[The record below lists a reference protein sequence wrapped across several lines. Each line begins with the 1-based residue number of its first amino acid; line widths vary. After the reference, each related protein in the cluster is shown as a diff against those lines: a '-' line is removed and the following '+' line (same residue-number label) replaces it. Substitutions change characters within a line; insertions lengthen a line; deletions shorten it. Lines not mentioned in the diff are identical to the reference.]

1 MRQLAAAFRSVWR
14 SIFFL
19 GLAVCALVAVACPKP
34 AERLLPSTR
43 RRARWL
49 RLWSGRLQSIIGL
62 QVECRGCPPT
72 RGMLVCN
79 HLSYLDMLAL
89 TSAGEMVFLSK
100 IEVGDWP
107 LIGQIARASG
117 ALFVNRSRR
126 GDVADLEPE
135 FVAVIEQG
143 VVLTMFPEGTSSG
156 GDRVLPFFSSLLAPA
171 AERGWPVTP
180 AWIGYSLEEGSVENE
195 VAYWRDMIFLPHFLN
210 LLGKRRIKAVIHFG
224 EPLVNPD
231 RKALARELHSAVRA
245 LAVPLNER
253 SPVVVLSESMSQTAL

>member
-1 MRQLAAAFRSVWR
+1 MIQLPAACRSVWS
-14 SIFFL
+14 SILFL
-19 GLAVCALVAVACPKP
+19 VLAVCALVAVACPKTS
-34 AERLLPSTR
+34 ERLLPLTR

-49 RLWSGRLQSIIGL
+49 RLWSSRLQSIIGL
-62 QVECRGCPPT
+62 EVESRGRPPT

-100 IEVGDWP
+100 IEVGGWP

-126 GDVADLEPE
+126 GDVADIEPE
-135 FVAVIEQG
+135 FVEVIEQG

-156 GDRVLPFFSSLLAPA
+156 GDRVLPFLSSLLAPA

-180 AWIGYSLEEGSVENE
+180 AWIGYSLEDGSVENE
-195 VAYWRDMIFLPHFLN
+195 VAYWLDMIFLPHFLN

-224 EPLVNPD
+224 EPRVNPN

-245 LAVPLNER
+245 LALPFNER
-253 SPVVVLSESMSQTAL
+253 FQVIPLSESRSQTAL

>member
-1 MRQLAAAFRSVWR
+1 MRQLSAAFRSVWR
-14 SIFFL
+14 SILFL
-19 GLAVCALVAVACPKP
+19 GLAACALVAVACPKP

-62 QVECRGCPPT
+62 QVECRGRPPT

-100 IEVGDWP
+100 IEVGGWP

-156 GDRVLPFFSSLLAPA
+156 GGAFERKISSGCPERIDESDGALKGSDKTLSLFS
-171 AERGWPVTP
+171 EPVP
-180 AWIGYSLEEGSVENE
+180 VARSGLSWI
-195 VAYWRDMIFLPHFLN
+195 
-210 LLGKRRIKAVIHFG
+210 K
-224 EPLVNPD
+224 
-231 RKALARELHSAVRA
+231 
-245 LAVPLNER
+245 
-253 SPVVVLSESMSQTAL
+253 